1 MIKNVIIKAKRKEVL
16 KKERF
21 LFRLLVY
28 LGVIA
33 YRVEYNADLNQ
44 WYKIYKTVWQNP
56 LSWIVF
62 LITLCCCIFIAIFT
76 AIIEGFAAFK
86 NEFKEKR
93 YYC

>member
-1 MIKNVIIKAKRKEVL
+1 MIKMIIKAKRKEAL

-21 LFRLLVY
+21 FFRLLVY
-28 LGVIA
+28 LGIIS
-33 YRVEYNADLNQ
+33 YRVEYNADLDQ

-62 LITLCCCIFIAIFT
+62 LITLCCCIFT
-76 AIIEGFAAFK
+76 TIIEGFAAFK